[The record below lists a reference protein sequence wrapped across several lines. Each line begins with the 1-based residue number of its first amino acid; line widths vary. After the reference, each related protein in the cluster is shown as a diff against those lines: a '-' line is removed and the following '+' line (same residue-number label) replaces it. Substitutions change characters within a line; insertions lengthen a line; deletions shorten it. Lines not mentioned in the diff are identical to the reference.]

1 MIRTARDILRDKG
14 GHMLTVA
21 YDATIHQALT
31 LMTQHRVG
39 SILVVDGEKIKGIWT
54 ERDLMFRALED
65 GFDARTA
72 LIKERVSE
80 NLISASADEVVDQ
93 LFDKFLAKR
102 IRHLL
107 IKDDG
112 EFVGLI
118 SVGDVMKA
126 NLQQKAEEFAELN
139 HKVSLE
145 YYENWKQVQA
155 ER

>member
-1 MIRTARDILRDKG
+1 MV
-14 GHMLTVA
+14 TVA
-21 YDATIHQALT
+21 FDATIHQALT

-39 SILVVDGEKIKGIWT
+39 SIIVVDGDKIKGIWT

-72 LIKERVSE
+72 SLKDRISE
-80 NLISASADEVVDQ
+80 NLISANADEVVDQ
-93 LFDKFLAKR
+93 LFDKFLGKR

-107 IKDDG
+107 IEDGG
-112 EFVGLI
+112 EFIGLI

-126 NLQQKAEEFAELN
+126 NLQQKAEELASLN

>member
-145 YYENWKQVQA
+145 YYENWKQLQA

>member
-1 MIRTARDILRDKG
+1 
-14 GHMLTVA
+14 MLTVA

-72 LIKERVSE
+72 LIKERISE

-107 IKDDG
+107 IEDDE
-112 EFVGLI
+112 EFIGLI

-126 NLQQKAEEFAELN
+126 NLQQKAEDFAELN

>member
-1 MIRTARDILRDKG
+1 MTRTARDILRDKG

-107 IKDDG
+107 IEDDG

-145 YYENWKQVQA
+145 YYENWKQMQA

>member
-1 MIRTARDILRDKG
+1 
-14 GHMLTVA
+14 MLTVA